1 MLLNLFLQL
10 NSYQWGGR
18 KELEREGIVKWFKE
32 EKGYGRIM
40 LDGEDG
46 NHVFVHFSSILP
58 DSKWFSDGFI
68 FLKQGQ
74 KVSFDLVVNPESTDQ
89 KQVAE
94 NVIIISD

>member
-1 MLLNLFLQL
+1 M
-10 NSYQWGGR
+10 
-18 KELEREGIVKWFKE
+18 KREGIVKWFKD

-58 DSKWFSDGFI
+58 DKNRFPDGYT

-74 KVSFDLVVNPESTDQ
+74 KVSFDLKINPNSTDQ

-94 NVIIISD
+94 NVIIILD

>member
-1 MLLNLFLQL
+1 M
-10 NSYQWGGR
+10 
-18 KELEREGIVKWFKE
+18 KREGIVKWYKD

-40 LDGEDG
+40 LNGEED

-58 DSKWFSDGFI
+58 DRERFPNEFR

-74 KVSFDLVVNPESTDQ
+74 TVSFDLIERPDATDQ

-94 NVIIISD
+94 NVIVLSD

>member
-1 MLLNLFLQL
+1 M
-10 NSYQWGGR
+10 GGQ
-18 KELEREGIVKWFKE
+18 KDMKREGIVKWFKE

-58 DSKWFSDGFI
+58 DNKRFLNGYK

-89 KQVAE
+89 YQVAE
-94 NVIIISD
+94 NVIIIAD

>member
-1 MLLNLFLQL
+1 M
-10 NSYQWGGR
+10 
-18 KELEREGIVKWFKE
+18 KREGIVKWYKVD
-32 EKGYGRIM
+32 KGFGRIV

-46 NHVFVHFSSILP
+46 NYVFVHFSSILP
-58 DSKWFSDGFI
+58 NNGMFSDCFR

-74 KVSFDLVVNPESTDQ
+74 KVSFDLVVNSESTDQ

>member
-1 MLLNLFLQL
+1 M
-10 NSYQWGGR
+10 
-18 KELEREGIVKWFKE
+18 KREGIVKWFKE

-46 NHVFVHFSSILP
+46 NHVFVHFSSILL
-58 DSKWFSDGFI
+58 DNETFSDGFR

-74 KVSFDLVVNPESTDQ
+74 KVSFDLVENPNSTDQ

-94 NVIIISD
+94 NVIIISV